1 MTIKEERKYI
11 ITGRKE
17 DLDTLEKALRH
28 CEFLGNIGASRDILI
43 RVDGD
48 GAGRIQVRKINE
60 DNSISKIDN
69 DKYNITQKLGSGS
82 VVGIYDI
89 G

>member
-11 ITGRKE
+11 IQGRKE

-28 CEFLGNIGASRDILI
+28 CEYLGNIGASRNILI

-48 GAGRIQVRKINE
+48 GAGRIRVNKINE

-69 DKYNITQKLGSGS
+69 DKYDITQKLGSGS

>member
-11 ITGRKE
+11 IAGRKE

-48 GAGRIQVRKINE
+48 GVGRIQVRKINE

>member
-1 MTIKEERKYI
+1 MPIKEERKYI

-28 CEFLGNIGASRDILI
+28 CEFLGNVGASRNILI
-43 RVDGD
+43 RIDGD
-48 GAGRIQVRKINE
+48 GVGRMQIKKINE
-60 DNSISKIDN
+60 DNSVSKIDN
-69 DKYNITQKLGSGS
+69 DKYNIIQKLDSGS